1 MYFTIDLMFAFLYA
15 NEGDI
20 VSDTSHKI
28 TRKMQ
33 IQFRLKGKEKRRFL
47 LAHLEHDILVQYRIF
62 NKITYFK
69 NMKTPE
75 TISCHIV
82 KS

>member
-33 IQFRLKGKEKRRFL
+33 IQFRLKGKAKR
-47 LAHLEHDILVQYRIF
+47 
-62 NKITYFK
+62 
-69 NMKTPE
+69 
-75 TISCHIV
+75 
-82 KS
+82 